1 MHHYKGK
8 SKYLILISGCIFL
21 GSWTPVYGVF
31 EEIEGT
37 PTNTNGFE
45 IGELSMPQYVFMM
58 LVFLK
63 LSLLYGSGV
72 LPLEINLGALWDK
85 YYYGDYYHHDDEDDY
100 GADHHEDDER
110 YTSHSDEGEAS
121 SYSSYEQPRGLTGHD
136 TPKVSAGSSY
146 VSYGHP
152 GERFRSKRSTSP
164 DYISVYPENEIHAKR
179 ENVTANLKE
188 DAMKYGKK
196 NTNVSRNKDSRG
208 DVDAYYKAYDTD
220 RKHSKTAAH
229 PLLWDCPLQFVC
241 EMDQWARRP
250 HSTFLEDMLARWLKD
265 PSGKSFFANANA
277 ATFSGQPETCPEM
290 YPCPFDVQKAVGV
303 SIPGSTPYRAP
314 GVYGDDVITDEL
326 SIDDVLDKKMALD
339 GVEVSSWSRNSTGV
353 PPLIDNNDL

>member
-1 MHHYKGK
+1 MSNRKLLQAKSKSRKKSSMHHYKGK

-21 GSWTPVYGVF
+21 SSWTPVYAVF

-85 YYYGDYYHHDDEDDY
+85 YYYGDYYHHDDEDEY
-100 GADHHEDDER
+100 HHEEHDDEP

-121 SYSSYEQPRGLTGHD
+121 SYSSYEQPRGLAGHD
-136 TPKVSAGSSY
+136 THEVAAESSY

-152 GERFRSKRSTSP
+152 GERFRSKRSNDQ
-164 DYISVYPENEIHAKR
+164 DYVSVYQQNEFHAER
-179 ENVTANLKE
+179 ENVTANVKEGALK
-188 DAMKYGKK
+188 YRK
-196 NTNVSRNKDSRG
+196 NSSDVLRNKDSRG

-220 RKHSKTAAH
+220 RKRSK
-229 PLLWDCPLQFVC
+229 
-241 EMDQWARRP
+241 
-250 HSTFLEDMLARWLKD
+250 
-265 PSGKSFFANANA
+265 
-277 ATFSGQPETCPEM
+277 
-290 YPCPFDVQKAVGV
+290 
-303 SIPGSTPYRAP
+303 
-314 GVYGDDVITDEL
+314 
-326 SIDDVLDKKMALD
+326 
-339 GVEVSSWSRNSTGV
+339 VSSGV
-353 PPLIDNNDL
+353 GACFVILGLVSPYAIKK